1 MHRFPIRIKLAI
13 ALAVPLVAMGLVTL
27 IEVTNVA
34 ADARDVRDQT
44 GLATA
49 TIGPNGLITAL
60 QNERNWAAAQLVGV
74 DQDLAMDVSG
84 YEQTRADTDAA
95 LAEFEAGLDER
106 SPAARS
112 AYDSA
117 IENLSEL
124 EDLRAEI
131 DTYVATTTPSL
142 DNIAL
147 TTGVFD
153 QYTALVSQFFGGMSR
168 ISVAMDD
175 PELRQGAR
183 LMEAVSRQLET
194 VPQLTN
200 ALVLPAS
207 VSSGPGD
214 EPGVN
219 QPAEIAKVAR
229 LENAFR
235 RQAETLR
242 TPTGAYEELAA
253 EHFPEQFDQTLADQT
268 ALALS
273 TGKVDVPVLL
283 AGLDVPDLDMTYL
296 GYRDEVATALAGR
309 ADELNAAATSRQQ
322 RFAAL
327 MVVTLAAA
335 AVLTVLVSLSI
346 TRPLRSLTR
355 QAKEMADQRLPD
367 AVSEILDTPLGED
380 VVVPTVDPVVVKT
393 RDEVADVVA
402 ALNTVQD
409 SALGL
414 AVEQAVLRRNI
425 ADSFV
430 NLGRRNQNLLG
441 RQLDFITQL
450 ETNETDSDSLASL
463 FRLDHLATR
472 MRRNAE
478 SLLVLAGI
486 EPPRQWAAPL
496 QLADVIRAALG
507 EVEDYQ
513 RVISR
518 GVEHATVV
526 GSAAADLAHLLAEL
540 IENALVFSPPDQ
552 TVDVRGVARTTT
564 RPGGYTLAVIDSGL
578 GMSNDDIEAANRRLA
593 GGESFTI
600 APSKYLGHY
609 VAGNLAARH
618 GISVQLAS
626 TPGRGITATVELPP
640 EILTLDAGPV
650 VAPFSD
656 RARRS
661 ELGRGPAP
669 QRSPVPVPVP
679 DRTLVPPTDAQL
691 ASLARAAGRVRTGEH
706 PVVAARPPVTG
717 ENPVLAAR
725 RPVTGEHPVVAA
737 RRPVTGEQPVVA
749 ARPAADAHSV
759 YRPAAPQ
766 PAGRPPLTRRDRGSQ
781 MPATA
786 PVTLRRPPAGGAPPP
801 ASGGPPRGPL
811 PVQPPRAAVEV
822 YGFLSSF
829 TAGVQRGLE
838 AVRTTRPGEL

>member
-13 ALAVPLVAMGLVTL
+13 ALAVPLVAMFLVTL

-34 ADARDVRDQT
+34 ADAREVRDQT

-117 IENLSEL
+117 IGNLSEL

-131 DTYVATTTPSL
+131 DGYVATTTPSL
-142 DNIAL
+142 ANMPL

-153 QYTALVSQFFGGMSR
+153 QYTALISQFFGGMSR

-200 ALVLPAS
+200 ALALPAS
-207 VSSGPGD
+207 VPSGPGD

-219 QPAEIAKVAR
+219 HPEEIAKVAR

-242 TPTGAYEELAA
+242 TPTGAYAELAA
-253 EHFPEQFDQTLADQT
+253 ENFPEQFDQTLADQT

-273 TGKVDVPVLL
+273 TGKVDLPALL
-283 AGLDVPDLDMTYL
+283 AGLDMPDLDETYL
-296 GYRDEVATALAGR
+296 GYRDAVATALAGR
-309 ADELNAAATSRQQ
+309 ADELNEAATSRQQ

-355 QAKEMADQRLPD
+355 QAKEMADRRLPD

-552 TVDVRGVARTTT
+552 TVDVRGVARSTT

-618 GISVQLAS
+618 GISVQLAG
-626 TPGRGITATVELPP
+626 TPGRGVTATVELPP

-656 RARRS
+656 RTRQS

-669 QRSPVPVPVP
+669 QRAPVAVP

-706 PVVAARPPVTG
+706 PVVGARP
-717 ENPVLAAR
+717 
-725 RPVTGEHPVVAA
+725 PVTGEHPVVGA

-749 ARPAADAHSV
+749 ARPPADAHSI
-759 YRPAAPQ
+759 YRPAPPQ

-786 PVTLRRPPAGGAPPP
+786 PVTLRRPPAGEAPPP
-801 ASGGPPRGPL
+801 ANGGPPRGPL

-838 AVRTTRPGEL
+838 AVRTTRPGQL